1 MEYSNNIIRS
11 CYLKLKSIHEF
22 SILAKQI
29 KTCLLDPV
37 NAVFRPMVVLIV
49 NIAPDV
55 MICVICRNSET
66 YFMNRMLI
74 CSVMFIERYLNGDI
88 LKIGSGYSSMWI
100 YHAGSAQRVP
110 DPTCYPTF
118 FQYPTRFSFENFQV
132 TGNPKYWVL
141 PEIVGVTQ
149 YFGLT

>member
-29 KTCLLDPV
+29 KICLLDPV

-74 CSVMFIERYLNGDI
+74 CQPNIEKPFPLGTEQDGAR
-88 LKIGSGYSSMWI
+88 
-100 YHAGSAQRVP
+100 R
-110 DPTCYPTF
+110 
-118 FQYPTRFSFENFQV
+118 
-132 TGNPKYWVL
+132 
-141 PEIVGVTQ
+141 
-149 YFGLT
+149 